1 VHSSSFRLASYA
13 SYALSPPVR
22 SVQVS
27 TSPSLMLIIKH
38 MSSLG
43 SLVANEAMLT
53 GESVPQIKESLALVD
68 QEQMGIF
75 TPGTWL

>member
-1 VHSSSFRLASYA
+1 MP
-13 SYALSPPVR
+13 LSR
-22 SVQVS
+22 SR
-27 TSPSLMLIIKH
+27 TPSP
-38 MSSLG
+38 G

-75 TPGTWL
+75 HPGEGFAGVALSDELLWSG

>member
-1 VHSSSFRLASYA
+1 MP
-13 SYALSPPVR
+13 LSRSRTPP
-22 SVQVS
+22 
-27 TSPSLMLIIKH
+27 P
-38 MSSLG
+38 G

-75 TPGTWL
+75 HPGEGLTGVTLAD

>member
-1 VHSSSFRLASYA
+1 M
-13 SYALSPPVR
+13 P
-22 SVQVS
+22 
-27 TSPSLMLIIKH
+27 
-38 MSSLG
+38 SLG

-75 TPGTWL
+75 NPGNCCNGAAFLDCSSKVE